1 MSNNNIPQYYT
12 FVIKVQKLIILQLTE
27 TRVHIEYSI
36 VCKNTMKKKSFL
48 NSYNN
53 NYNSIKSNK

>member
-36 VCKNTMKKKSFL
+36 VCKNTIKKKIFL
-48 NSYNN
+48 QFL
-53 NYNSIKSNK
+53 